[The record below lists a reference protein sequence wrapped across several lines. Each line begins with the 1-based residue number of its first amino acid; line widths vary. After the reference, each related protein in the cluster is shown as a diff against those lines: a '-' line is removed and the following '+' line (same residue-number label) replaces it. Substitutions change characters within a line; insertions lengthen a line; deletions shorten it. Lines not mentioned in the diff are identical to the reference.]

1 MAQRSRAGRA
11 ELANQVDDLLGGGA
25 GSEGLVAAAEGR
37 RDRRSRAPVGPRNV
51 WDSPLLL
58 IGGGSLI
65 GLILLGAVL
74 LFVMRRQT
82 GDQAFDIGEQA
93 YKAGSFGPAIAA
105 FDQYLEK
112 YPKHGSASIAR
123 VHRGLAEMRAAAEST
138 RDWTKVLATTK
149 TALDQISPEVE
160 FPTAQ
165 ADLASILPAI
175 AQGLAN
181 QAHQK
186 PAAEL
191 VGQAK
196 EAVALVD
203 KYVPVTLQPTE
214 QLREVSASLALTAR
228 QLDRTKN
235 LDQAMAEMQAA
246 SQAGKLLDVYT
257 VRHKLLQTYPELVE
271 DPKLVAEMVA
281 AAERERSAVKF
292 VAEER
297 APETSEATSLTL
309 ASVALTSTTGNPTT
323 VDDADTVMVL
333 DSGSAYALDPRSG
346 KPRCAGSWV
355 TRPITRRKS

>member
-1 MAQRSRAGRA
+1 MRATKLRGA
-11 ELANQVDDLLGGGA
+11 PELANQVDDLLGGGA

-105 FDQYLEK
+105 FDQIGKIPEARIG
-112 YPKHGSASIAR
+112 KHRR

-149 TALDQISPEVE
+149 TGLDQISPEVE

-214 QLREVSASLALTAR
+214 QLREVSALFGP
-228 QLDRTKN
+228 DR
-235 LDQAMAEMQAA
+235 
-246 SQAGKLLDVYT
+246 
-257 VRHKLLQTYPELVE
+257 
-271 DPKLVAEMVA
+271 A
-281 AAERERSAVKF
+281 AA
-292 VAEER
+292 
-297 APETSEATSLTL
+297 
-309 ASVALTSTTGNPTT
+309 
-323 VDDADTVMVL
+323 
-333 DSGSAYALDPRSG
+333 
-346 KPRCAGSWV
+346 
-355 TRPITRRKS
+355 